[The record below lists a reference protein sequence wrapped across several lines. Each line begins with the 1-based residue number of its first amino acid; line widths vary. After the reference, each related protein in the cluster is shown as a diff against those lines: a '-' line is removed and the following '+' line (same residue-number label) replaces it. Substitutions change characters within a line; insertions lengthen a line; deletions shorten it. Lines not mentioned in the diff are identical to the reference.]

1 MGVKRGL
8 PGDREPSSDEVLGD
22 QMPVIWPSGVTSMR
36 SAAGILGRA
45 GMRTS
50 EPVRATRK
58 PGPLAS
64 SKSRTV
70 MRKLRGRPRL
80 VALSESEFWV
90 LAMQMGR

>member
-1 MGVKRGL
+1 
-8 PGDREPSSDEVLGD
+8 
-22 QMPVIWPSGVTSMR
+22 
-36 SAAGILGRA
+36 
-45 GMRTS
+45 MRTS

-80 VALSESEFWV
+80 VALSEREFWV